1 MFSQVIRIS
10 FFNVKGLF
18 IYLYTGCGC
27 LAASF
32 SGGTAVLLMSCPCY
46 STLGLLLPTLEG
58 SIHPLGT
65 YSVQSVGAAE
75 AFPWLLDTILD
86 GSPLRHRIPAFWH
99 SFCRPW
105 KDDRLNLPY
114 LVLIQQ
120 PNRIISPATYPW
132 SQHQA
137 DVKGCW
143 DGFTKKYA
151 RRVEIVTI
159 NYHVSPS
166 WNPSLPH

>member
-75 AFPWLLDTILD
+75 AVSLAIGHKPGRVATPTQDTSILA
-86 GSPLRHRIPAFWH
+86 LI
-99 SFCRPW
+99 
-105 KDDRLNLPY
+105 LPT
-114 LVLIQQ
+114 LE
-120 PNRIISPATYPW
+120 
-132 SQHQA
+132 
-137 DVKGCW
+137 G
-143 DGFTKKYA
+143 
-151 RRVEIVTI
+151 
-159 NYHVSPS
+159 
-166 WNPSLPH
+166 